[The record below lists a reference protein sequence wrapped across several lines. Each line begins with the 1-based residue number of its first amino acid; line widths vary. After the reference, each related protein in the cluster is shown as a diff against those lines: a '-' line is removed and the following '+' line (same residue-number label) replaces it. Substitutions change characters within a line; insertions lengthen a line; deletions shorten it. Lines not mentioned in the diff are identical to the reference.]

1 MPLLQMSKASMGIVR
16 SQALCQGVDQ
26 RVRDALEAGR
36 VAGRMTW
43 LDDCASRSLDI
54 RFKRFSETLHFAVGR
69 CVSFSERPIGFAPP
83 LIEPASPF
91 VSCSKRLSSA
101 FFFSA
106 P

>member
-1 MPLLQMSKASMGIVR
+1 MGVAR
-16 SQALCQGVDQ
+16 TQALCKGVDQ

-36 VAGRMTW
+36 VAGRII
-43 LDDCASRSLDI
+43 LLNDCASRSLSV

-69 CVSFSERPIGFAPP
+69 CVSFSQRRIGFAPP

>member
-1 MPLLQMSKASMGIVR
+1 MGMAR
-16 SQALCQGVDQ
+16 SQALCKDVDQ

-36 VAGRMTW
+36 VAGRII
-43 LDDCASRSLDI
+43 LLNDCASRSLSV

-69 CVSFSERPIGFAPP
+69 CVSFSQRRIGFAPP